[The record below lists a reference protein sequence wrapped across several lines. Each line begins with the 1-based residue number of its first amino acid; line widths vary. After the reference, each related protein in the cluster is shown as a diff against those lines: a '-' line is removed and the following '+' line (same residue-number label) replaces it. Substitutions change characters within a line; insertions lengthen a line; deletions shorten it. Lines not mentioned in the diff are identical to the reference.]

1 MDEPEINDGELLNS
15 LLEQAPYAVFLADE
29 RGRFI
34 KVNRA
39 ACEQLGYTREEL
51 LSLGVMDIVGEKAK
65 NAAREK
71 LSTRKAVP
79 GFLESWHRH
88 KDGTEFPVEL
98 GVKPINYGGRP
109 AMLGMARDIRDR
121 KEAEDKLREARD
133 LYQKILDTSL
143 DAILLLDPDLKV
155 RTANA
160 RTAHYLRI
168 PDAGLIIDRTA
179 TDFVVPGDRPKIDE
193 IRKKALEQGG
203 SGGEFFTCLRPDG
216 GTFPVEMSV
225 SLFRDGDGK
234 PDGFVVSVRDL
245 SDRVLAEKALKE
257 SEDWMTGVLDHSP
270 IYIFL
275 SRGGRLEYVNKTALA
290 DAGVKAA
297 SAMLG
302 RSVLDFV
309 APEYK
314 KVMAERVKTLLET
327 AAPVPPIE
335 IDLLSPDGRPVP
347 VSIYSAPFRYRGD
360 DIIVTFALNI
370 AAFKEASKAARA
382 SQEFYST
389 LTQAMP
395 DFIYALDTGGRIT
408 YCNRWLPQFR
418 EDPTGKTQHEV
429 FPKEAADKHLEV
441 INKVL
446 ETGEPSTR
454 VEEITYPDR
463 KVFLENRLFPVRS
476 GSGAIKSLIGIT
488 RDISDRKSVE
498 ENLRASEERYRQLF
512 DNAAD
517 PVIINDCDGRLLAA
531 NRALLE
537 AYGYSPEEAATLTL
551 KDFDAPEHA
560 ADIPKRMA
568 AVLGTGSARFTTSHL
583 RKNGEKIDVDVR
595 ATLITWQGR
604 PAVMGVWRDI
614 TERRKAE
621 ERLRASE
628 EKYRALVETT
638 DLGYLILDK
647 DGKVLDA
654 NAEYVRQTGHSR
666 LDEILGRPVTDW
678 TADFNK
684 RANAEAV
691 ALCTRQGYIRD
702 LTVYYA
708 DKSGKTTPIEVN
720 ATVVGEGDSR
730 RILSLCRDITERV
743 KAQEELRRG
752 EEKFS
757 LVFHSSPS
765 AQIISRVS
773 DGRIV
778 EVNDVFVKES
788 GYSREELIGSTT
800 IALRLWETDAARNSV
815 VQDLKKNG
823 TVRNR
828 HTAFRRRSG
837 ETFPANYSAAL
848 FTLDNDLC
856 VISSITD
863 LSERRRAEAALMEVQ
878 RLESLGMIAGGL
890 AHDFNNML
898 AGIMGNLSLLEMDL
912 VDSKKKELLV
922 YVAEALEGVNSC
934 RGLMA
939 QFSTFAKGTKPS
951 RKRFSLCS
959 VVPKAA
965 ALAMTGTNSV
975 LNIKTPEAL
984 PDIDGDESQIFQT
997 VNNIVLNATQAM
1009 PGGGTVAVELSE
1021 FDCREGCALPL
1032 APGRY
1037 ARIDIADNGIGMT
1050 SDVLARIFD
1059 PYFSTKGKGRGL
1071 GLAMAFSVARGHGG
1085 HIEAASEQGKGTRFS
1100 VYLPCL
1106 EAYSPC
1112 AQIRPTRPKLHK
1124 GSGLVLVLEDDES
1137 VTEMLTAMLKASGY
1151 TPVAAADG
1159 KTALR
1164 LFREKGGAG
1173 AFKAVI
1179 MDLVI
1184 PGGMGGQEC
1193 LAELRKSDPLVAAV
1207 ATSGYSD
1214 YPVMAGPEK
1223 YGFDSALPKPYSSE
1237 EFGNALS
1244 AALEKAA
1251 ARSRDGAKIRKRS
1264 KK

>member
-1 MDEPEINDGELLNS
+1 MPHSREGFLNKLFEDS
-15 LLEQAPYAVFLADE
+15 PYGIMVADE
-29 RGRFI
+29 TARI
-34 KVNRA
+34 VEVNPA
-39 ACEQLGYTREEL
+39 ACAMFGYTPEEFRALRVHDL
-51 LSLGVMDIVGEKAK
+51 LAPHSVHMAEKHFSGM
-65 NAAREK
+65 NPE
-71 LSTRKAVP
+71 P
-79 GFLESWHRH
+79 GFMVLDHRR
-88 KDGTEFPVEL
+88 KNGEVFPVEL
-98 GVKPINYGGRP
+98 GVRRTTYNGKP
-109 AMLGMARDIRDR
+109 ALMGMQRDISGAKATESELRKTRDH
-121 KEAEDKLREARD
+121 
-133 LYQKILDTSL
+133 YQKILDTSL

-168 PDAGLIIDRTA
+168 PDAGLIIGRTA

-257 SEDWMTGVLDHSP
+257 SEAWMTGVLDHSP

-290 DAGVKAA
+290 DAGVKDA

-314 KVMAERVKTLLET
+314 KVMAERVKSLMET
-327 AAPVPPIE
+327 GAPVPPIE

-382 SQEFYST
+382 SQELYST

-408 YCNRWLPQFR
+408 YCNRWLPRFR

-429 FPKEAADKHLEV
+429 FPKETADKHLEV
-441 INKVL
+441 IKRVL

-463 KVFLENRLFPVRS
+463 KVFLENRIFPVKS
-476 GSGAIKSLIGIT
+476 GSGPITGLIGVT
-488 RDISDRKSVE
+488 RDITDQKSSE
-498 ENLRASEERYRQLF
+498 ALLKASEERYRYLF

-517 PVIINDCDGRLLAA
+517 PIFVHDDKGRILGGNQALYDTYGYTPEELGRLTLHAIDV
-531 NRALLE
+531 
-537 AYGYSPEEAATLTL
+537 PE
-551 KDFDAPEHA
+551 DVPRIPE
-560 ADIPKRMA
+560 RMA
-568 AVLGTGSARFTTSHL
+568 ELFRTGSARFTTGHL
-583 RKNGEKIDVDVR
+583 RKNGERLTVDVR
-595 ATLITWQGR
+595 ASLITWQGR
-604 PAVMGVWRDI
+604 PAMMSICRDM
-614 TERRKAE
+614 TER
-621 ERLRASE
+621 
-628 EKYRALVETT
+628 
-638 DLGYLILDK
+638 
-647 DGKVLDA
+647 
-654 NAEYVRQTGHSR
+654 
-666 LDEILGRPVTDW
+666 
-678 TADFNK
+678 K
-684 RANAEAV
+684 RAE
-691 ALCTRQGYIRD
+691 
-702 LTVYYA
+702 
-708 DKSGKTTPIEVN
+708 
-720 ATVVGEGDSR
+720 
-730 RILSLCRDITERV
+730 
-743 KAQEELRRG
+743 EELRRS

-757 LVFHSSPS
+757 LVFHASPS

-815 VQDLKKNG
+815 VEALKKNG
-823 TVRNR
+823 TVRNL
-828 HTAFRRRSG
+828 HNVFRRKTG
-837 ETFPANYSAAL
+837 ETFPADYSASL
-848 FTLDNDLC
+848 FKLGNDLC
-856 VISSITD
+856 VISSVTD
-863 LSERRRAEAALMEVQ
+863 LSERRRAEAALLEVQ

-912 VDSKKKELLV
+912 IDSKKKELLE

-934 RGLMA
+934 RSLMH
-939 QFSTFAKGTKPS
+939 QFSTFAKGTKPA

-997 VNNIVLNATQAM
+997 VNNIVLNAAQAM
-1009 PGGGTVAVELSE
+1009 PGGGTVTVELSE
-1021 FDCREGCALPL
+1021 FDCREGCHLPL

-1124 GSGLVLVLEDDES
+1124 GSGLVLVLEDDDS
-1137 VTEMLTAMLKASGY
+1137 VTDMLTAMLKASGY

-1184 PGGMGGQEC
+1184 PGGMGGKEC
-1193 LAELRKSDPLVAAV
+1193 LEELRKQDPAVAAL

-1214 YPVMAGPEK
+1214 YPVMSGPEK
-1223 YGFDSALPKPYSSE
+1223 YGFDAALPKPYSSE
-1237 EFGNALS
+1237 EFGKAMETALDR
-1244 AALEKAA
+1244 AA
-1251 ARSRDGAKIRKRS
+1251 ARPRGGAKTRKRS